1 MEAITSFSRRP
12 NTLPARRFLGTPP
25 RTTGDKKMARRII
38 AAARRGVNNNH
49 QDHRCGGRNKMVDEN
64 MIVLR
69 LRIKEMK
76 ALEGDDGDRKAEMH
90 WMGWEKE
97 YVKHYNED
105 VCEFVGLLQRFL
117 MEKRPALGLGLMA
130 VVLGIK
136 TLLDRIWSHGLTDQG
151 LQADTPWPRPRG
163 RGLIAELSCSIPHS
177 RDLLADTPC
186 SQEFAL
192 GRFESGAQ
200 PRGLGSA

>member
-12 NTLPARRFLGTPP
+12 NTLLARRFLATPPP
-25 RTTGDKKMARRII
+25 RTTGEKKMTRI
-38 AAARRGVNNNH
+38 AVAARRGDNNH
-49 QDHRCGGRNKMVDEN
+49 QDHRCGGQNKMVDEN

-76 ALEGDDGDRKAEMH
+76 ALEGDDGDRTAEMH

-117 MEKRPALGLGLMA
+117 MENRPALGLGLMA
-130 VVLGIK
+130 VVLGSVSLSTFVAIMHAMEMANGV
-136 TLLDRIWSHGLTDQG
+136 LSHLN
-151 LQADTPWPRPRG
+151 
-163 RGLIAELSCSIPHS
+163 
-177 RDLLADTPC
+177 
-186 SQEFAL
+186 
-192 GRFESGAQ
+192 
-200 PRGLGSA
+200 

>member
-12 NTLPARRFLGTPP
+12 NTLIPARRFLATPPP
-25 RTTGDKKMARRII
+25 RTTGEKKMTRI
-38 AAARRGVNNNH
+38 AVAARRGDNNH

-76 ALEGDDGDRKAEMH
+76 ALEGDDGDRTAEMH

-117 MEKRPALGLGLMA
+117 MENRPALGLGLMA
-130 VVLGIK
+130 VVLGSVSLSTFVAIMHAMEMANGFSSNESMAK
-136 TLLDRIWSHGLTDQG
+136 GLRT
-151 LQADTPWPRPRG
+151 A
-163 RGLIAELSCSIPHS
+163 
-177 RDLLADTPC
+177 
-186 SQEFAL
+186 
-192 GRFESGAQ
+192 
-200 PRGLGSA
+200 